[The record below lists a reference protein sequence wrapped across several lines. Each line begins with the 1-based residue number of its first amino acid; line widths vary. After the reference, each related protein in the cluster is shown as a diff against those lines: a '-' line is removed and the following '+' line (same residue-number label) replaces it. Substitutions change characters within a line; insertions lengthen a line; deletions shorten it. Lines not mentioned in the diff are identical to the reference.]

1 MGVSLS
7 VAHVAGLIVIGAL
20 ALLVLLNMGFRSFS
34 VGVD

>member
-7 VAHVAGLIVIGAL
+7 VAHVAGLIVVSAL